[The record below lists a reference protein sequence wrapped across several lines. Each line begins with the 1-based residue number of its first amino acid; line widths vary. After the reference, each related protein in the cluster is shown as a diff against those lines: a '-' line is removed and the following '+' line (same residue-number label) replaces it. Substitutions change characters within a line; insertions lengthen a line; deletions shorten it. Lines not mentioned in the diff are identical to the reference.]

1 MNISITNKDGLVLET
16 AHEICEENIII
27 EPVLQDINITRNG
40 KYLPG
45 DGYAGFRRA
54 FIEIP
59 DSAIP
64 TEVATEEEM
73 TAILSSGDVGG
84 VYKYVG
90 ETGEVYANG
99 EMYVLEAL
107 PDELAGTWVFNALN
121 YNSFVNLGIATNQTI
136 TFTLNYIAM
145 GEECT
150 LLKIDNSTAEGK
162 VDFIVKYFNNST
174 RLGGFAILEDGE
186 EEWGDDGTKTITIT
200 SHLAD
205 VENGDTLLA
214 WLQANATK
222 Q

>member
-107 PDELAGTWVFNALN
+107 PDELAGTWVFNDTVEFP
-121 YNSFVNLGIATNQTI
+121 S
-136 TFTLNYIAM
+136 
-145 GEECT
+145 
-150 LLKIDNSTAEGK
+150 
-162 VDFIVKYFNNST
+162 
-174 RLGGFAILEDGE
+174 GGFPSTTDIVEFVSSNKSYNNILIQALYPRMTYRNL
-186 EEWGDDGTKTITIT
+186 DDSSNDILVYDSGVWTSDEYKTINIT
-200 SHLAD
+200 SNLAD
-205 VENGDTLLA
+205 VTGGDTLLA

>member
-16 AHEICEENIII
+16 AHEICKENIII

-45 DGYAGFRRA
+45 DGYAGIGRA

-64 TEVATEEEM
+64 IEVATEEEM
-73 TAILSSGDVGG
+73 TAILSSGNVGG

-99 EMYVLEAL
+99 EMYVLEEDA
-107 PDELAGTWVFNALN
+107 LAGTWVFNDVVIGSLARPMFN
-121 YNSFVNLGIATNQTI
+121 EFVNLNFTALVDGSEVTFSNMGMVTSGPYLYYNSSTSVYSNGWTN
-136 TFTLNYIAM
+136 
-145 GEECT
+145 
-150 LLKIDNSTAEGK
+150 
-162 VDFIVKYFNNST
+162 
-174 RLGGFAILEDGE
+174 DGY
-186 EEWGDDGTKTITIT
+186 KTIYI
-200 SHLAD
+200 SSLLSD
-205 VENGDTLLA
+205 VVPNHINSIWVTPEDFLA